1 MLIAAR
7 VGKLDTLITINLF
20 SKSHRLSIT
29 QKSIIIDFTCINI
42 GYLISAVRRPRR
54 MGIAARVG
62 KSDTLNS
69 TKLLTT
75 TEHLSITQKSIIVD
89 NMYIDICWLI

>member
-1 MLIAAR
+1 MGIAAR
-7 VGKLDTLITINLF
+7 VGKVDTVN
-20 SKSHRLSIT
+20 SKKLLVTTEYLSIT

-42 GYLISAVRRPRR
+42 GYLISTLGRPRR

-69 TKLLTT
+69 KKLLTT
-75 TEHLSITQKSIIVD
+75 TGHLSITQKSII
-89 NMYIDICWLI
+89 IDFTCINIG